1 MPYRRPTPLVLRE
14 PERVELERWA
24 RRRRTAQ
31 ALALRARIVLRSSD
45 GLSNTA
51 IARELMITKHTV
63 GKWRER
69 FARLRG
75 DGLLDEPRPGAPRR
89 IGDEA
94 IAALVDR
101 TLATQPKDATHW
113 SLRTMARASG
123 LSVSTVGRVWRAF
136 GLQPHRAETFKLS
149 ADPLFAEKVRDI
161 VGLYLAPPDRAVV
174 LCVDEKSQMQALD
187 RTQPLLPLRPGQAER
202 RTHDYVRYGTTSLF
216 AALDV
221 AAGRVIGKCFPRHRA
236 VEFRKFLD
244 EVEANLPP
252 DLDVHLV
259 LDNSATH
266 KTKLIR
272 DWLAKRTRY
281 HVHFT
286 PTSASWINQVERW
299 FALLTEKQIR
309 RGVHQSV
316 AELER
321 DIRLFIETT
330 NAERPSRSAGSSP
343 PTKSWPASSASASG
357 QPVSTR
363 NVNLCREFQNQDT
376 SLSRTIGCW
385 VDCARPVPHLC
396 MPLRVGHPPDKMG
409 ALARPGLWG

>member
-1 MPYRRPTPLVLRE
+1 MPYRRPTALVLSE
-14 PERVELERWA
+14 AERGELEGWA

-45 GLSNTA
+45 GMSNTA
-51 IARELMITKHTV
+51 IAHELGIAKHTV

-202 RTHDYVRYGTTSLF
+202 RTHDYVRNGTTSLF

-244 EVEANLPP
+244 EIEANLPA

-272 DWLAKRTRY
+272 DWLAKRSRY

-330 NAERPSRSAGSSP
+330 NAEPKPFRWVKSADDIL
-343 PTKSWPASSASASG
+343 ASVKRFCLRTASVDG
-357 QPVSTR
+357 ERQ
-363 NVNLCREFQNQDT
+363 
-376 SLSRTIGCW
+376 SLSRISES
-385 VDCARPVPHLC
+385 
-396 MPLRVGHPPDKMG
+396 GH
-409 ALARPGLWG
+409 